1 MLRKIRISNT
11 DFDPKKIPRLQV
23 FCKIYDKLQ
32 KNTSGNIIFSDKRLC
47 LMTLACIVIEK
58 RNLPM
63 PATIANI
70 FTKKTRTQS
79 LWSSAI
85 SCYIELY

>member
-1 MLRKIRISNT
+1 
-11 DFDPKKIPRLQV
+11 
-23 FCKIYDKLQ
+23 
-32 KNTSGNIIFSDKRLC
+32 
-47 LMTLACIVIEK
+47 MTLACIVIEK

-79 LWSSAI
+79 SAI
-85 SCYIELY
+85 SCYIELYWLKDRYELGRFEIFEMTLDILKLNNTQIAKILQDHLEKSFV